1 MSTTPGVNATAPKAA
16 TAAGSAAARAEDG
29 PQEAA
34 GFAALLS
41 SAEAEALPL
50 PAAEAAP
57 KLPAEADATR
67 ADAALPQPLPLF
79 GVSWPAVPAG
89 PAGQAA
95 EQAPAA
101 SQGPRLAGVTARLQ
115 AQEAAAATGTATGT
129 PVPES
134 APQDATPSTEP
145 LLQQA
150 ELARRAA
157 QQRAKALA
165 AGSEAAEPQQ
175 ARTRQPALQLQQQAQ
190 TLAVASVQSGAAG
203 PTALAAAWLAGGS
216 EAARSWRAREDKTTA
231 TTGAPLLAGVDS
243 SQAGAGA
250 SAAAGASS
258 ALPVPAAAPD
268 AALLTSQRV
277 AEQLSYW
284 VRRGVHNAELELD
297 GPGDEAVQVHIA
309 LQGQQ
314 ARVEFRADLA
324 PTRQLLED
332 AAPHLREL
340 LAREGLVLA
349 DVSVG
354 AYGGERGQAGGGNPD
369 GRGSARRTL
378 VVEVP
383 AATAAASTRASAAG
397 GRTLDLYV

>member
-16 TAAGSAAARAEDG
+16 TAAGSAAVRAEDG

-50 PAAEAAP
+50 PATEAAP

-79 GVSWPAVPAG
+79 GVPWPAVPAG

-95 EQAPAA
+95 ELAPAA
-101 SQGPRLAGVTARLQ
+101 PQGPRLAGMTARLQ
-115 AQEAAAATGTATGT
+115 AQEAAAATGTPA
-129 PVPES
+129 PES
-134 APQDATPSTEP
+134 TPQDAAPSTEP

-175 ARTRQPALQLQQQAQ
+175 ARTRQPALQPQQQAQ
-190 TLAVASVQSGAAG
+190 TLAVASAQAGGAAG

-231 TTGAPLLAGVDS
+231 TTGVPLLAGVDS

-349 DVSVG
+349 NVSVG
-354 AYGGERGQAGGGNPD
+354 AYGGERGGQAGGGNPD

-383 AATAAASTRASAAG
+383 AATPAASARVSAAG

>member
-50 PAAEAAP
+50 PATEAAP

-67 ADAALPQPLPLF
+67 ADAVLAQPLPLF
-79 GVSWPAVPAG
+79 GVPWPAMPAG
-89 PAGQAA
+89 PAGQTA
-95 EQAPAA
+95 ELAPAA

-115 AQEAAAATGTATGT
+115 AQEAAATGT
-129 PVPES
+129 PPPES
-134 APQDATPSTEP
+134 TPQDAAPSTEP

-175 ARTRQPALQLQQQAQ
+175 ARTRQPALQPQQQAQ
-190 TLAVASVQSGAAG
+190 TLAVASAQSGAAG
-203 PTALAAAWLAGGS
+203 PTALAAAWMAGGS

-297 GPGDEAVQVHIA
+297 GPGDGAVQVHIA

-354 AYGGERGQAGGGNPD
+354 AYGGERGGQAGGGNPD

-383 AATAAASTRASAAG
+383 AATPAASARVSAAG

>member
-50 PAAEAAP
+50 PATEAAP

-67 ADAALPQPLPLF
+67 ADAALAQPLPLF
-79 GVSWPAVPAG
+79 GVPW

-95 EQAPAA
+95 ELAPAA
-101 SQGPRLAGVTARLQ
+101 PQGPRLAGVTARLQ
-115 AQEAAAATGTATGT
+115 AQEAAAATGTPA
-129 PVPES
+129 PES
-134 APQDATPSTEP
+134 APQDAAPSTEP

-175 ARTRQPALQLQQQAQ
+175 ARTRQPALQPQQQAQ
-190 TLAVASVQSGAAG
+190 TLAVASAQSGAAG
-203 PTALAAAWLAGGS
+203 PTALAAAWMAGGS

-243 SQAGAGA
+243 SQAGAGV

-297 GPGDEAVQVHIA
+297 GPGDGAVQVHIA

-354 AYGGERGQAGGGNPD
+354 AYGGERGGQAGGGNPD

-383 AATAAASTRASAAG
+383 AATPAASARVSAAG